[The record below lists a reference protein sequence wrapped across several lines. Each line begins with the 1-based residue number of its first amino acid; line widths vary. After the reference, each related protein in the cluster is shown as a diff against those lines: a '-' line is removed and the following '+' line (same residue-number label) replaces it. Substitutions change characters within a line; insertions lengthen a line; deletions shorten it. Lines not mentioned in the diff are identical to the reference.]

1 MNIHNAVFVLEEDKI
16 ILHALERCIVE
27 EGPVDVEVLII
38 ARGLHGVL
46 EAAVLVDI
54 IE

>member
-1 MNIHNAVFVLEEDKI
+1 MEENKI
-16 ILHALERCIVE
+16 ILHALKRCVVE

-38 ARGLHGVL
+38 ARGLHRVL